1 MTEVPAAT
9 PHAVPAELPMVAT
22 DVLLLLHVPPAVAS
36 LRVVQVPAHMV
47 VVPMI
52 AAGNGLTVATIVVVQ
67 PPLMVYEIVAVPA
80 EMPQSVPVL
89 PMVATDTL
97 LLLQVPPDMASLSV
111 VQRPAQTDGTPLMA
125 AGAGKTISVVVM
137 KHPVP
142 TV

>member
-1 MTEVPAAT
+1 MEVPDT
-9 PHAVPAELPMVAT
+9 RPHARPVELPIVAT
-22 DVLLLLHVPPAVAS
+22 VVLLLLHAPPAVAS
-36 LRVVQVPAHMV
+36 LRVVQVPAHIV
-47 VVPMI
+47 VVPII
-52 AAGNGLTVATIVVVQ
+52 AAGDEVTVATIVAVQ
-67 PPLMVYEIVAVPA
+67 PPLMVYEITAVPA
-80 EMPQSVPVL
+80 ETPQSVPVL